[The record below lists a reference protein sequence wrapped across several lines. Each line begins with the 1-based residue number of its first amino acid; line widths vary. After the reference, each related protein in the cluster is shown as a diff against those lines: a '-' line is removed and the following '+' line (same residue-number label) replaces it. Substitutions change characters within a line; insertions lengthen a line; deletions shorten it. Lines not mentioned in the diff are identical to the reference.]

1 MRALGL
7 RALKPLVADHFVG
20 EELILKAGG
29 YKKAAATVANSL
41 PSSKKTQSGD
51 LGELLATEYVNSE
64 TAFVVPIN
72 KLRWKSDRQM
82 AMHGNDVIGVDQSV
96 KPIRVLKGEC
106 KSRRKFGCASNSW
119 VEVAPVLF
127 WADNLNVFNHS
138 DWRRCGSIPAG
149 PGVASEGPVPPIGE
163 SRRFSPRHH
172 FRELPQVRQE
182 QLCMCS

>member
-1 MRALGL
+1 MLLTKIDQKGAGDGTVLTGRGRSEGCREGVNRSL
-7 RALKPLVADHFVG
+7 
-20 EELILKAGG
+20 EL
-29 YKKAAATVANSL
+29 
-41 PSSKKTQSGD
+41 
-51 LGELLATEYVNSE
+51 
-64 TAFVVPIN
+64 
-72 KLRWKSDRQM
+72 
-82 AMHGNDVIGVDQSV
+82 
-96 KPIRVLKGEC
+96 
-106 KSRRKFGCASNSW
+106 GCASNSW